1 MCAQVFEFDADGLGN
16 IKTTKNG
23 IGKYPM
29 PFAFQLN
36 PFGNFSF
43 GIVLFFQNDK
53 AFCRNS

>member
-36 PFGNFSF
+36 PFGNLSF
-43 GIVLFFQNDK
+43 
-53 AFCRNS
+53 